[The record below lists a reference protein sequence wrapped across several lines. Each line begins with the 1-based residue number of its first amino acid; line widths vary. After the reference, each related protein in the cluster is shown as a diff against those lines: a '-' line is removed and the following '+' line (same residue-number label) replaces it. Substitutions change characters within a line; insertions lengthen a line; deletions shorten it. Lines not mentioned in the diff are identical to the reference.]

1 MNQRVVKSR
10 LDQCGK
16 PEIDQFASHIIKYTS
31 YLPDPDA
38 YHVKAIS
45 LFWLDH
51 NSYIFSPFSII
62 ERVLTKLAQ
71 GQATALVTANTAIVP
86 TICVVGESRHDTF
99 VGISPAIPTLATRN
113 KL

>member
-71 GQATALVTANTAIVP
+71 GQATALVAANTVCLQTQPWFLQFAWLVKAG
-86 TICVVGESRHDTF
+86 TIPLLVS
-99 VGISPAIPTLATRN
+99 AQQYL
-113 KL
+113 L